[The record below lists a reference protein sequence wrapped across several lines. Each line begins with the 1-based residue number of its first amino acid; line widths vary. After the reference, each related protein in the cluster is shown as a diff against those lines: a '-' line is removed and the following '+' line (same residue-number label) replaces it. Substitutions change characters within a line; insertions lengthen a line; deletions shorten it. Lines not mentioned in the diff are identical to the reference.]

1 MVVKTIRSTGIASE
15 RIKTSREKTINTAS
29 GQGGVGGGE
38 STKEDPVKDITDRQ
52 TVGSPGTEPE
62 KQLCKGCGWQNA
74 RSSIKVSNEYGR
86 PYMVK
91 PN

>member
-1 MVVKTIRSTGIASE
+1 
-15 RIKTSREKTINTAS
+15 
-29 GQGGVGGGE
+29 
-38 STKEDPVKDITDRQ
+38 VKDITDRQ

-62 KQLCKGCGWQNA
+62 KQLCKECGWQNA